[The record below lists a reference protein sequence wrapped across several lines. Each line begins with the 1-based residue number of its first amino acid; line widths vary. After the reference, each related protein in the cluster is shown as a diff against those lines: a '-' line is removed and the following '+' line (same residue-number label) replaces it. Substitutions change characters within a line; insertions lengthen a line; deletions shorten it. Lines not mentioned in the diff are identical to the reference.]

1 MVMAGTIWTA
11 VAHVITGVIE
21 VGVLSLAWSTTQLG
35 WVAGPLVI
43 VIFAAITQVS
53 TLLVCYFYKS
63 SDPVHG
69 PTRNTSF
76 IEVVKFYLGRF
87 VFHFYGVF

>member
-1 MVMAGTIWTA
+1 MVMAGTIWTS
-11 VAHVITGVIE
+11 VAHVIIGLIGA
-21 VGVLSLAWSTTQLG
+21 GVLSLAWSTAQLG
-35 WVAGPLVI
+35 WVECPLVI

-53 TLLVCYFYKS
+53 TLLVCYCYKS

-76 IEVVKFYLGRF
+76 IETVKF
-87 VFHFYGVF
+87 